1 MIEDEMKSRLSYNIT
16 KTNKERLKILSAF
29 ATLNREE
36 PKLQDL
42 LNDAIEQYFL
52 RAYEKYSA
60 TAADSDILLRAMQAL
75 LPADIQDESA

>member
-1 MIEDEMKSRLSYNIT
+1 MKSRLSYNIT